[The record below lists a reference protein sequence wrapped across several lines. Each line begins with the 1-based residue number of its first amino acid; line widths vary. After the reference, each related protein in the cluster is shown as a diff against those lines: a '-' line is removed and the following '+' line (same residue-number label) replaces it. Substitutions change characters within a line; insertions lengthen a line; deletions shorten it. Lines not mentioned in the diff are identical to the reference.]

1 MRGAVA
7 VQTPAFDA
15 PSTACILA
23 VCTAEILGLA
33 GYSIVPA
40 LLPQIMAAWSLDS
53 TQGGWLAGINAGGY
67 MVGVTYLARAFYQI
81 GDRDIYWSTSDIGWI
96 VGHSYIV
103 YAPLLAGCA
112 TIAYEGSLEN
122 RKRALRQS
130 KRFLQQF
137 M

>member
-7 VQTPAFDA
+7 VQTPAFGV

-23 VCTAEILGLA
+23 ACTAEILGLT

-67 MVGVTYLARAFYQI
+67 VVGVVPLVAATDRMPPRTVYLVCAALSVISSFGPRLAMPSDLPLSSAR
-81 GDRDIYWSTSDIGWI
+81 SP
-96 VGHSYIV
+96 V
-103 YAPLLAGCA
+103 LASLACICLACA
-112 TIAYEGSLEN
+112 
-122 RKRALRQS
+122 R
-130 KRFLQQF
+130 
-137 M
+137 